1 MEKSSLGR
9 EQEPLGDKVPRR
21 GLRVGRSCCLGLG
34 CVGAEWSR
42 LLPRPLCLTRW
53 DTWLSVCCT
62 GLELPGAACLS
73 HWHARPQPVTGSPK
87 CQRPAPRNAQEV
99 GVTGQQGNV
108 EPASRVVSTAGER
121 QQCPPQGR
129 DLSSR
134 GCQVGTEFR
143 ASLERAGDK
152 TVGPTSARAPQHSCL
167 KGDPRLRAFA
177 GCTGPEP
184 RGPESSFANNSKS
197 CPYPTAQEPP
207 ILKGPAPRQGAGV
220 WVSSSVGAGCLEATP
235 VHLRLL
241 DKPRRGGAA

>member
-1 MEKSSLGR
+1 MVEAAP
-9 EQEPLGDKVPRR
+9 QAPLPDQ
-21 GLRVGRSCCLGLG
+21 VGHL
-34 CVGAEWSR
+34 AFR
-42 LLPRPLCLTRW
+42 LLHWPGTAGGSLSLPL
-53 DTWLSVCCT
+53 
-62 GLELPGAACLS
+62 
-73 HWHARPQPVTGSPK
+73 ARETSTSDRVPK

-108 EPASRVVSTAGER
+108 EPASRVVPTAGER

-207 ILKGPAPRQGAGV
+207 ILKGPAPRQGADV

-235 VHLRLL
+235 MHLRLL